1 MDQVPRITSPL
12 PVLILVVAAGL
23 AGTWIQN
30 RAPAAEAG
38 PGSFRQMRPCPE
50 TSEDDCDVTARASA
64 VADVVLS
71 TASVCSGVGYLCAEV
86 ESIRLAVRDPG
97 GRNYQ
102 RTADGVLLTAAHEM
116 GHALGLS
123 HSDSERDVMYR
134 TNTARSLTPRD
145 FRMLAGL
152 YRLPFLATIKKNP

>member
-38 PGSFRQMRPCPE
+38 PGSFRPMRPCPE

-71 TASVCSGVGYLCAEV
+71 AASVCSDVGYLCAEV
-86 ESIRLAVRDPG
+86 EQTGSHQILRWP
-97 GRNYQ
+97 
-102 RTADGVLLTAAHEM
+102 DGT
-116 GHALGLS
+116 
-123 HSDSERDVMYR
+123 
-134 TNTARSLTPRD
+134 
-145 FRMLAGL
+145 
-152 YRLPFLATIKKNP
+152 K